1 MYINRLLQTDVY
13 NLSHGYM
20 KCNVDFEASHI
31 VNRKAPMI
39 LFGFDAAVH
48 NILDYKVKEDDI
60 IEACNCARRMNMK
73 FPSELFY
80 KAMKYDSIGDII
92 WSINR

>member
-31 VNRKAPMI
+31 VNRKAPHTAKWTTYTDF
-39 LFGFDAAVH
+39 L
-48 NILDYKVKEDDI
+48 
-60 IEACNCARRMNMK
+60 
-73 FPSELFY
+73 
-80 KAMKYDSIGDII
+80 
-92 WSINR
+92 